1 MKAMEI
7 TMHIMARVVHTY
19 FYAMA
24 CQCGKDVAKN
34 GINVS
39 RYKNAINYCGKSKI

>member
-1 MKAMEI
+1 MR
-7 TMHIMARVVHTY
+7 TNLYIMARVVHKY

-34 GINVS
+34 RINVS
-39 RYKNAINYCGKSKI
+39 RYNNAINYCGQS